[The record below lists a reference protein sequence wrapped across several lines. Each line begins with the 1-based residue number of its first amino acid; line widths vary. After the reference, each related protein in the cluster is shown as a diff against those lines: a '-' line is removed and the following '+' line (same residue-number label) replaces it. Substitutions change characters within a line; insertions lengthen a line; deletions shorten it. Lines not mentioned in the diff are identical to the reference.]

1 MKRTD
6 ITALFPDASKEQI
19 DKIMD
24 LNSADITA
32 AKSSID
38 QLKTQHAGELKT
50 VTDKAADLQKQL
62 DDLNAANALRDLKEK
77 VAKESGVPAN
87 LLTGKTEEEFKTQ
100 AEAIKAFA
108 GAQPGY
114 PEVKDAG
121 EVRAAS
127 KTTTRQ
133 QFADWFNEQTK

>member
-6 ITALFPDASKEQI
+6 ITALFPEATKEQI

-24 LNSADITA
+24 LNSMDITA
-32 AKSSID
+32 AKSGIE
-38 QLKTQHAGELKT
+38 QLRTQHADELKRA
-50 VTDKAADLQKQL
+50 TDLSETLQKQL

-77 VAKESGVPAN
+77 VALESGVPAK
-87 LLTGKTEEEFKTQ
+87 LLSGSTEEEFKTQ

-108 GAQPGY
+108 GSQPGY
-114 PEVKDAG
+114 PQVKDAG
-121 EVRAAS
+121 EVRTTP

>member
-19 DKIMD
+19 DQIMD
-24 LNSADITA
+24 LNSADISA
-32 AKSSID
+32 AKSGID
-38 QLKTQHAGELKT
+38 QLKNQHAAELKT
-50 VTDKAADLQKQL
+50 AADKAADLQKQL

-87 LLTGKTEEEFKTQ
+87 LLTGSTEEEFKTQ

-108 GAQPGY
+108 GTQPGY
-114 PEVKDAG
+114 PKVKDAG
-121 EVRAAS
+121 EVRTTP